1 MNSRIL
7 MVVPALLLV
16 VLGVLAYVLL
26 GIWTWK
32 DAKSR
37 GLNALLWTVVVLL
50 APSFIGLII
59 YLAAGRNQAAGLCP
73 HCSRAIQAN
82 VAFCPHCGGA
92 VGGEASP
99 IKPLAKPVRWP
110 MVAFLCCIA
119 LVILGAFTVG
129 MLGVL
134 RFNGNF
140 VPNSHIS
147 IGSVERNVNH
157 NWHLSFYKMD
167 GNKTNNQLE
176 YDGETPKEV
185 RVKSSLGS
193 GKMTLEFTQGSTRS
207 ALDLSGPNTVSTM
220 DLSEFE
226 PGRITMTLITED
238 AIDGEVDV
246 DWD

>member
-1 MNSRIL
+1 MNASIL
-7 MVVPALLLV
+7 IVVPALLLV
-16 VLGVLAYVLL
+16 VLGGLAYVFL
-26 GIWTWK
+26 GIWTYR

-37 GLNALLWTVVVLL
+37 GLNAALWTVVVLL

-73 HCSRAIQAN
+73 HCSKAIQAS
-82 VAFCPHCGGA
+82 VAFCPQCGGA

-99 IKPLAKPVRWP
+99 LKPLPKPVRWP

-119 LVILGAFTVG
+119 LVILGALSIG

-134 RFNGNF
+134 RFNGNY
-140 VPNSHIS
+140 VPGNVSV
-147 IGSVERNVNH
+147 GSVERNIGR
-157 NWHLSFYKMD
+157 NWHLSFYKMN
-167 GNKTNNQLE
+167 GQKTNNQLE
-176 YDGETPKEV
+176 YDGQNPKEV

-193 GKMTLEFTQGSTRS
+193 GKMTLELTQGNTRS

-226 PGRITMTLITED
+226 PGRITMILVAED
-238 AIDGEVDV
+238 AMDGEVDIS
-246 DWD
+246 WD